1 MKNKIYI
8 ILFLISIFFNKQLF
22 GENLKIESSNIS
34 IDKKTQTTVF
44 ENNVIAYDDKNNELK
59 TEYAIYNKDLKTLK
73 SKGKTFIMTSQ
84 GFSLAGDDIIFDNK
98 NNIIKSDKPALLKDL
113 ELNEIYFE
121 NFEYSTKDNLFKSF
135 RNTKVIDSKKN
146 TYKFSQVY
154 IDENKKEIVGSDVKA
169 YINEKGFKTFED
181 NKPRVFSNTVSI
193 KNNETLFSKNNFT
206 ICNYRKD
213 DKCPPWR
220 IQSKKML
227 HDKEKKNYLL

>member
-135 RNTKVIDSKKN
+135 RNTKVIDSKK
-146 TYKFSQVY
+146 K
-154 IDENKKEIVGSDVKA
+154 
-169 YINEKGFKTFED
+169 
-181 NKPRVFSNTVSI
+181 
-193 KNNETLFSKNNFT
+193 
-206 ICNYRKD
+206 
-213 DKCPPWR
+213 
-220 IQSKKML
+220 
-227 HDKEKKNYLL
+227 YL

>member
-1 MKNKIYI
+1 
-8 ILFLISIFFNKQLF
+8 
-22 GENLKIESSNIS
+22 
-34 IDKKTQTTVF
+34 
-44 ENNVIAYDDKNNELK
+44 
-59 TEYAIYNKDLKTLK
+59 
-73 SKGKTFIMTSQ
+73 MTSQ
-84 GFSLAGDDIIFDNK
+84 GFSLAGDDIIFDNN

-169 YINEKGFKTFED
+169 YLNEKGFKTFED

-193 KNNETLFSKNNFT
+193 KNNETLFRKIILLYVITEKMISVRRGGYSQKRCFT
-206 ICNYRKD
+206 TKKKD
-213 DKCPPWR
+213 
-220 IQSKKML
+220 
-227 HDKEKKNYLL
+227 HLL